1 MAVEPVLPSEVQ
13 NHQSGVCVQPHIAQS
28 QRNARVWEWFLASKF
43 PYRHPVLY
51 GSLLEL
57 RNCLHRIQSLRK
69 RGDILPA
76 QIGPVYQ
83 QSQLPG
89 CLVQNKR
96 SQGRILGIQKL
107 LSDSPW
113 LTTEDFRLFLAGW
126 DTAEEW
132 RDGLGKQD
140 STQYRQA

>member
-1 MAVEPVLPSEVQ
+1 MEVEPVLPNEVQ
-13 NHQSGVCVQPHIAQS
+13 SHQSEACVQPRIAQS
-28 QRNARVWEWFLASKF
+28 RRNASFWEWLLASSF

-69 RGDILPA
+69 QGDIRPA

-89 CLVQNKR
+89 YLVRNKR
-96 SQGRILGIQKL
+96 SQGRSLGIQKL

-113 LTTEDFRLFLAGW
+113 LTTEDCRLFLAGW

-140 STQYRQA
+140 NTQYRQP